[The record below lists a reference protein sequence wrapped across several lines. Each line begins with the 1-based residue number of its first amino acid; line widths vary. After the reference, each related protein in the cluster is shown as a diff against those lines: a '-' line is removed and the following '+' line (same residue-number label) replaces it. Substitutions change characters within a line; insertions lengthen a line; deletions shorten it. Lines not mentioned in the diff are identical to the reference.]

1 MKIVVKASKS
11 AKKRNAIKSNCQ
23 SKKKSVN
30 AASFTED
37 DISVLA
43 EELERIGKG
52 LVYDFTGDATSDVN
66 FIRESEDRYGN
77 PVLIFEV
84 SIGDEG
90 SVLGTVEVGIDL
102 DEEMDEDELTAW
114 FEDEVSSILD
124 DAGVSGM

>member
-11 AKKRNAIKSNCQ
+11 AKKRNAIKSSRQ

-52 LVYDFTGDATSDVN
+52 LVYDFTGDVTSDVN
-66 FIRESEDRYGN
+66 FISESEDRYGN

-114 FEDEVSSILD
+114 FEGEISSILH
-124 DAGVSGM
+124 DAGVSRM